1 MNKSFLKKDSI
12 FLKFSIVTLGIA
24 ILLLFLISSIRI
36 VPSNKEI
43 GLAYQRVIVQEG
55 DTIWGLVKRIN
66 NQENTYIII
75 EETIKLN
82 NLNNTYLQPGQ
93 VIYIPLD
100 L

>member
-1 MNKSFLKKDSI
+1 MNRSLLKKNSI
-12 FLKFSIVTLGIA
+12 FLKLSVVTLG
-24 ILLLFLISSIRI
+24 LTMLLFLVLSISFY
-36 VPSNKEI
+36 PSSKEI

-66 NQENTYIII
+66 NQANTHIII